1 MTNDKARALTEQ
13 IESSVNALAAET
25 DAVRKSETFL
35 CWLNAMANFS
45 SYSFNNQILISLQ
58 RPSACRVAGFQT
70 WKKLGRHVKKG
81 AKGIAIL
88 APCVYRKKVEADD
101 ADSLTV
107 KRLGGF
113 KTCWVFAQEDTEG
126 EPIPT
131 LTTGAA
137 GGGEEPLPRLEAAA
151 PKLNVVLDYEEIT
164 QHGVEGYSTG
174 GRIVIRQSLSTA
186 SKCGVIVHELA
197 HEHLHQG
204 DNRRE
209 AKSKTK
215 SQREWKQKQPPT

>member
-126 EPIPT
+126 EPIPNSDDRCCRRRRRT
-131 LTTGAA
+131 ASAPRGCCSETKCR
-137 GGGEEPLPRLEAAA
+137 PRLRG
-151 PKLNVVLDYEEIT
+151 N
-164 QHGVEGYSTG
+164 HSTW
-174 GRIVIRQSLSTA
+174 RRRLLYRWPDCHSPESLHRFQMWSHR
-186 SKCGVIVHELA
+186 S
-197 HEHLHQG
+197 
-204 DNRRE
+204 
-209 AKSKTK
+209 
-215 SQREWKQKQPPT
+215 